1 MKPVSG
7 KRMCQILGSRG
18 WRLARI
24 SGSHHIYRQPDSG
37 RRTSVPVHGNAD
49 LKPRTQRSIAA
60 VRTGAPFVAE
70 NAVGDRR
77 VGQGHPPI
85 TLALAAVLEFTI
97 AMWAGGT
104 KPERPLMSFGVIETT
119 QVQRTVASLVN
130 PVFECLPGGFL
141 YGNFT

>member
-1 MKPVSG
+1 M
-7 KRMCQILGSRG
+7 
-18 WRLARI
+18 
-24 SGSHHIYRQPDSG
+24 
-37 RRTSVPVHGNAD
+37 
-49 LKPRTQRSIAA
+49 A

-119 QVQRTVASLVN
+119 RVQRTAASLVN